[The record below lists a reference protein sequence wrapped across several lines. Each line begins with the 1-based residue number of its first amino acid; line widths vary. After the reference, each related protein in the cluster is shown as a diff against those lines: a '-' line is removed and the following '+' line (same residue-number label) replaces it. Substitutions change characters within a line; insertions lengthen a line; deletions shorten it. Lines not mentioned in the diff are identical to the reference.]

1 MSGADPEVHDM
12 RIMRSTFAGL
22 LLAIAIAAPTSANT
36 AERFSFDDVIEDV
49 YSCGATLTTQVHA
62 DVIVHLATDGTWLG
76 TSVRVR
82 YDGLAV
88 DPTTGNTIELAGR
101 QIATEGPE
109 AIALLGQGLFIRLGG
124 DGVVLLDV
132 GRLVIDPA
140 DGSTLFASAQVIEFD
155 DPDAVARIDAAVC
168 SLFD

>member
-1 MSGADPEVHDM
+1 M
-12 RIMRSTFAGL
+12 RIMSATLAGL
-22 LLAIAIAAPTSANT
+22 LLVIAIAAPTSANT

-49 YSCGATLTTQVHA
+49 YSCGAILTTHVHG
-62 DVIVHLATDGTWLG
+62 DVIGHLATDGTWLG
-76 TSVRVR
+76 SSIRLR

-88 DPTTGNTIELAGR
+88 DPATGETIELAGR
-101 QIATEGPE
+101 QIVTEGPD
-109 AIALLGQGLFIRLGG
+109 AVALLGQGLFIRLGG

-155 DPDAVARIDAAVC
+155 DPDAAARIDAAVC